1 VLTSKIDQGLVK
13 VVELQNFVKEI
24 IFLGRISY
32 SYREN
37 PDTGISTLKSLNPS
51 KGSSNGKPQ
60 ALRQA

>member
-13 VVELQNFVKEI
+13 IVELQNFVKEI

-37 PDTGISTLKSLNPS
+37 PDTGIHPEITEFFKRII
-51 KGSSNGKPQ
+51 Q
-60 ALRQA
+60 R